1 MIGKVVGIL
10 GVGTIGGSIGMR
22 ARRNG
27 AYVLGSDC
35 SSAAL
40 DAARDSGAI
49 DAIAAPD
56 SLRHAGDVVVIATHL
71 EATLSELARLASQP
85 KASPALLLDVSSVKA
100 PVARAARGLWNF
112 VGTHPMAGS
121 ERSGVSGARADLFDG
136 CSWAYVPSGNDEL
149 DGRAVEFI
157 RWCGGV
163 PVAME
168 AEEHDRSVA
177 LTSHLP
183 QIVASCYAA
192 LLRQNGPD
200 SQPLCGPVA
209 RELLRIANMN
219 PAMWVDILRANADN
233 IEPQLRRLTA
243 ELQDALSRYCSVAAK
258 R

>member
-1 MIGKVVGIL
+1 LIGKVVGIL

-35 SSAAL
+35 SAAAL

-49 DAIAAPD
+49 DAIAVPD
-56 SLRHAGDVVVIATHL
+56 SLPYAADVVVIATHL
-71 EATLSELARLASQP
+71 EATLSELARLASQA
-85 KASPALLLDVSSVKA
+85 KVSRALLLDVSSVKA
-100 PVARAARGLWNF
+100 PVVRAARGLRNF

-121 ERSGVSGARADLFDG
+121 ERSGANGARTDLFEG
-136 CSWAYVPSGNDEL
+136 CSWAYVPSGSDEL

-157 RWCGGV
+157 RSCGAA
-163 PVAME
+163 PIAIE
-168 AEEHDRSVA
+168 AEEHDRCVA

-200 SQPLCGPVA
+200 SQLLCGPVA

-219 PAMWVDILRANADN
+219 PAMWGDILRANAHN
-233 IEPQLRRLTA
+233 VEPQLRRLTA
-243 ELQDALSRYCSVAAK
+243 ELHDALSR
-258 R
+258 